1 MSLKVLLVE
10 DDFVNRRVIAEA
22 LELEGFD
29 VQAAEAGEAALA
41 AIDREIP
48 ELVVMDWRMPGL
60 DGADL
65 VQAIRAR
72 VTAPIVVVSAF
83 AMASHRARIL
93 ASGCDA
99 YLPKPFSVDE
109 LASVIRQVAGRSVDP
124 QTP

>member
-29 VQAAEAGEAALA
+29 VQAAEDGDAALA
-41 AIDREIP
+41 AIGRQTP
-48 ELVVMDWRMPGL
+48 QLVVMDWRMPGL
-60 DGADL
+60 DGTEL
-65 VQAIRAR
+65 VAAIRER
-72 VTAPIVVVSAF
+72 IEAPIVVVSAF
-83 AMASHRARIL
+83 AMASHRACIL

-109 LASVIRQVAGRSVDP
+109 LASVIRQVAGRVADP
-124 QTP
+124 

>member
-10 DDFVNRRVIAEA
+10 DDFVNRRVITEA

-29 VQAAEAGEAALA
+29 VQAAEDGDVALA
-41 AIDREIP
+41 AIARQVP
-48 ELVVMDWRMPGL
+48 ELVVMDWRMPGI

-65 VQAIRAR
+65 VRELRAR
-72 VTAPIVVVSAF
+72 IQAPVIVISAF

-109 LASVIRQVAGRSVDP
+109 LALVIRRVAGI
-124 QTP
+124 

>member
-22 LELEGFD
+22 LELDGFD
-29 VQAAEAGEAALA
+29 VQAAEDGDAALA
-41 AIDREIP
+41 AIERQEP

-65 VQAIRAR
+65 VHALRAR
-72 VTAPIVVVSAF
+72 LEVPIIVVSAF
-83 AMASHRARIL
+83 AMASHRVRIL

-109 LASVIRQVAGRSVDP
+109 LASVIRRVAGL
-124 QTP
+124 